1 MLHVWGFFVFVTDIG
16 FNIGEDVIMWGYR
29 STDTDQL
36 HIASSHSQ
44 ELCKGNRTS
53 VIEMCFKNDQYIAS
67 LLRYNVHHHI
77 HTLQYCF
84 IYSCTVYTIHSSV
97 VCVQV
102 VGEMRQR
109 LDIETCLLTRPSASS
124 TPVPTLSHR
133 CTFIRYCVCT
143 ITCTYMHVDSHCCD
157 CVCLI

>member
-1 MLHVWGFFVFVTDIG
+1 MCYMYEAFSYLLQILDSTLERMSSCEVTDLPILISYISRQVTPK
-16 FNIGEDVIMWGYR
+16 NCV
-29 STDTDQL
+29 
-36 HIASSHSQ
+36 
-44 ELCKGNRTS
+44 K
-53 VIEMCFKNDQYIAS
+53 VIEICVLKMINALQAS
-67 LLRYNVHHHI
+67 CAIIHCMYHHI

-84 IYSCTVYTIHSSV
+84 IYSCTVYAIHSSV

-133 CTFIRYCVCT
+133 CTFTRYSVCT